1 MLSDLDNDL
10 QIVSRGINDGQVIL
24 LVAYK
29 QASGDRFGDVL
40 EKSSPSIEFA
50 LTSCAQSLSRASGI
64 FSHDGTASGM
74 RR

>member
-10 QIVSRGINDGQVIL
+10 QVVCGSINDGQVIL
-24 LVAYK
+24 LVAYE
-29 QASGDRFGDVL
+29 QALADRFGDVS